1 MPRFKTKLDIDKADV
16 RVLVWEKKTEGIT
29 LALSLIF
36 LGVLILPLA
45 HPTSLGTENILNSIN
60 KVIWLLFA
68 IDYVYKLLISSNRS
82 AFLKSHIFELLIV
95 IIPGFRALR
104 LLRLFPVIGYFLKY
118 TQKSLSGKLLQY
130 VSLAAVL
137 ITFPAAVAMYQF
149 EKDLSDSNIKTL
161 GDALWWAATTATTV
175 GYGDKFP
182 VSTAGRILSILV
194 MIVGISLVGVITAS
208 VASWFVNADEAKND
222 KVQISQLTKELQE
235 IKEALRKL
243 GS

>member
-1 MPRFKTKLDIDKADV
+1 MPNTERNSITEKENS
-16 RVLVWEKKTEGIT
+16 RVLAWEKKTEKVT
-29 LALSLIF
+29 LSLSLIF
-36 LGVLILPLA
+36 LVVLILPIA
-45 HPTSLGTENILNSIN
+45 HPISVGTENILNSVN

-68 IDYVYKLLISSNRS
+68 IDYIYKLVISSKRF
-82 AFLKSHIFELLIV
+82 AFVKSHIFELLIV

-137 ITFPAAVAMYQF
+137 ITFPAAVAMYQL
-149 EKDLSDSNIKTL
+149 EKNLDNSNIKSL

-182 VSTAGRILSILV
+182 VSAGGRLLSLLV
-194 MIVGISLVGVITAS
+194 MVVGISLVGVITAS
-208 VASWFVNADEAKND
+208 VASWFVKADETESD
-222 KVQISQLTKELQE
+222 QVQIADLKKELQA
-235 IKEALRKL
+235 IKDELRKL
-243 GS
+243 SS